1 MLARAQD
8 ASDQGCVLII
18 PTNNLRIPELR
29 EMRPDV
35 NTPMVGNEYRQAGAP
50 WPVFT
55 LITRRKDHGEWID
68 GEWEGGQS

>member
-35 NTPMVGNEYRQAGAP
+35 NTPMVGNEYRQAGGPMAR
-50 WPVFT
+50 VYT
-55 LITRRKDHGEWID
+55 DNKEERSRRMD
-68 GEWEGGQS
+68 